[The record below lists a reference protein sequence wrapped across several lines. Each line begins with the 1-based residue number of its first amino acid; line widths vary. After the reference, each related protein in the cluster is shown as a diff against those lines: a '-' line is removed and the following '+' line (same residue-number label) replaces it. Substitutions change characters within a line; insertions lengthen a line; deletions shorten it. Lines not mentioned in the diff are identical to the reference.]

1 MKYDYLVV
9 GSGFAGAVVCERL
22 ASQLDKKVLLV
33 EKRPHTGG
41 NAYDYYDEAGILVH
55 KYGAHIFHT
64 NHDDVW
70 QYVNQF
76 SSWNG
81 YVHRVLA
88 YVDGLKLPIPIN
100 LTTVN
105 TLLKK
110 NFDEQGLR
118 DYLAAVRVNI
128 ANIKD
133 SRDVVL
139 SQVGE
144 FFYEKFFKNYTYK
157 QWGVYPEELSPEVTR
172 RIPLRFN
179 TDDRYFGDKYEGLP
193 VDGFYKLFD
202 NMLDHKNITVALETD
217 YKKIIGDVKF
227 DYLIYT
233 GPVDYFFD
241 NMHGELPYRS
251 QSFEFETLD
260 VEYYQEAAVINYPND
275 NRFTKI
281 TESKHFT
288 KQKHPRTTIVREF
301 PEAVGEPYYP
311 VPMASA
317 AAIYEKYKKEAD
329 KLKTVYFA
337 GRLAEYKY
345 YNMDQAVKRA
355 LDLFSTIA
363 AGKGQR

>member
-1 MKYDYLVV
+1 
-9 GSGFAGAVVCERL
+9 
-22 ASQLDKKVLLV
+22 
-33 EKRPHTGG
+33 
-41 NAYDYYDEAGILVH
+41 
-55 KYGAHIFHT
+55 
-64 NHDDVW
+64 
-70 QYVNQF
+70 VNKFGQ
-76 SSWNG
+76 WNG

-110 NFDEQGLR
+110 NLDEQGLR
-118 DYLAAVRVNI
+118 DYLASVRVNI
-128 ANIKD
+128 PEIKN

-157 QWGVYPEELSPEVTR
+157 QWGVYPEELSPEVTK

-193 VDGFYKLFD
+193 VEGFFKIFD
-202 NMLDHKNITVALETD
+202 AMLAHKNITIVLGTD
-217 YKKIIGDVKF
+217 YKEIIEDIKF
-227 DYLIYT
+227 DNLIYT

-251 QSFEFETLD
+251 QRFEFETLD
-260 VEYYQEAAVINYPND
+260 TEYYQEVAVVNYPND
-275 NRFTKI
+275 HLYTKI

-288 KQKHPRTTIVREF
+288 RQKHPRTTIVREF
-301 PEAVGEPYYP
+301 PEALGEPYYP
-311 VPMASA
+311 VPMESA

-345 YNMDQAVKRA
+345 YNMDQAVKRS
-355 LDLFSTIA
+355 LDLFKTIA
-363 AGKGQR
+363 AGQGDK